1 MLGGMSPA
9 TRQLILV
16 RHAKAADP
24 DSARTDHD
32 RPLTDRG
39 HADAEA
45 LGRWFKEQGLRV
57 DLVLCSTAVRTRETW
72 ADIVASSGLGALV
85 VNDQRIYNAS
95 VDRLVEV
102 IAEEGGPSRS
112 IAVVGHAP
120 GMPALAATLTEGSTA
135 DSPGPTLEAG
145 YPTCTAAVLE
155 VDAKWRALAPGTGRL
170 VAVHTARS
178 SE

>member
-1 MLGGMSPA
+1 MTSA

-24 DSARTDHD
+24 GAQSDHD

-45 LGRWFKEQGLRV
+45 LGEWFKDQRLRP

-72 ADIVASSGLGALV
+72 ADVVGSSGLGALV
-85 VNDQRIYNAS
+85 ANDQRIYNAS
-95 VDRLVEV
+95 VERLIAV
-102 IAEEGGPSRS
+102 IQDEGAPSRS
-112 IAVVGHAP
+112 IALVGHAP
-120 GMPALAATLTEGSTA
+120 GIPGLAATLTEGVEA
-135 DSPGPTLEAG
+135 DADGPSLDDG
-145 YPTCTAAVLE
+145 WPTCTAAVLE
-155 VDAKWRALAPGTGRL
+155 VNVPWKKLEPGTARL
-170 VAVHTARS
+170 VSVHTARS

>member
-1 MLGGMSPA
+1 MLEGMSPA

-24 DSARTDHD
+24 GSARTDHE

-45 LGRWFKEQGLRV
+45 LGHWFKEQGLRV

-72 ADIVASSGLGALV
+72 ADVVSSSGLGALV

-95 VDRLVEV
+95 VERLLDV

-112 IAVVGHAP
+112 IALVGHAP
-120 GMPALAATLTEGSTA
+120 GMPSLAATLTEGVA
-135 DSPGPTLEAG
+135 PDPKGVTLDAG
-145 YPTCTAAVLE
+145 YPTATAAVLE
-155 VDAKWRALAPGTGRL
+155 VDLKWKALSPGTARL
-170 VAVHTARS
+170 VAVHTARAA
-178 SE
+178 E